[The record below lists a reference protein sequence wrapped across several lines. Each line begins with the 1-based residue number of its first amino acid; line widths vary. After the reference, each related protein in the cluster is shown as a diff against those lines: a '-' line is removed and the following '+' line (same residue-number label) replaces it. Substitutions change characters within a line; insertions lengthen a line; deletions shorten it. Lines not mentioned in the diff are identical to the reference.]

1 VTSTD
6 ALATWARSAY
16 LAAMLRNHLASAL
29 LLALLP
35 LAPLQAQDV
44 LDKVAKESCS
54 CATDL
59 DTTLNEEERN
69 MQLGLCMLQSS
80 MPYQKELKKKYGIDL
95 NNIDKDGE
103 RFGQLLGMRLA
114 VQCPEF
120 VAMMANMS
128 DDEEAVEEAASAPV
142 LPTSSMEGALSTV
155 KTGQFLTLVVRK
167 EDGASVELLFL
178 DHAEGIDQ
186 VLRRPDQGRGT
197 TGTWT
202 YVTQDLFDPVS
213 RSYRPFYVVKG
224 VEAKP

>member
-1 VTSTD
+1 
-6 ALATWARSAY
+6 
-16 LAAMLRNHLASAL
+16 MLRNHLASAL

-35 LAPLQAQDV
+35 SAQLQAQDV
-44 LDKVAKESCS
+44 LDKIAKESCT

-69 MQLGLCMLQSS
+69 MQLGLCMLQSA
-80 MPYQKELKKKYGIDL
+80 MPYQKELKKKYDIDL
-95 NNIDKDGE
+95 NKIDEDGE
-103 RFGQLLGMRLA
+103 RFGQMLGMRLA

-120 VAMMANMS
+120 VAMMANES
-128 DDEEAVEEAASAPV
+128 SEEEEAIVAAPV

-155 KTGQFLTLVVRK
+155 KTGQFLTLVVK
-167 EDGASVELLFL
+167 KDDGAMVELLFL
-178 DHAEGIDQ
+178 DHAAGVDQ

-197 TGTWT
+197 TGSWT

-224 VEAKP
+224 VEARP